1 MKTGEHENIVFEP
14 EDIAGDRREYNK
26 VHKNVTVVVELS
38 RNPTTEQ
45 AEQLASSS
53 DETLELLSTTDEI
66 SRKFRILAMGK
77 TGIGKS
83 SLINHAFGVQ
93 TATTSHEKPGE
104 ASVDHEFISP
114 QNDRFVLHN
123 SKGFETRSEDNF
135 KIVRDFIDCR
145 RTMPY
150 SKDRLHAVWLC
161 FEIPRTGGR
170 LLETG
175 VEQFLTSKREGELGN
190 IPIVVVVQSSFH
202 AVDVERTLDKST
214 IKFLSKAAIQE
225 LNKNSAKDKLQERN
239 GCGIPHVT
247 VSINNNHEET
257 LARLIQT
264 TEELVYK
271 HVGTDA
277 S

>member
-1 MKTGEHENIVFEP
+1 MKTEHENIVFEP
-14 EDIAGDRREYNK
+14 DDMFRECSAGDRREYNK
-26 VHKNVTVVVELS
+26 VHKNITVVVELS
-38 RNPTTEQ
+38 RNPITEQ

-53 DETLELLSTTDEI
+53 DETLQLWPTTDQI
-66 SRKFRILAMGK
+66 FRKCPQFRILV
-77 TGIGKS
+77 IGKRS
-83 SLINHAFGVQ
+83 YSYC
-93 TATTSHEKPGE
+93 E
-104 ASVDHEFISP
+104 ASIDHELISP
-114 QNDRFVLHN
+114 QNDRFVLHD
-123 SKGFETRSEDNF
+123 SKGFEPGSEDNL
-135 KIVRDFIDCR
+135 KIVRDFTDCR

-150 SKDRLHAVWLC
+150 WKDQLHAVRIQGFC
-161 FEIPRTGGR
+161 FETPRAGGR

-190 IPIVVVVQSSFH
+190 IPIVVVVQSSLH
-202 AVDVERTLDKST
+202 SVDVERTLDKST
-214 IKFLSKAAIQE
+214 IKFLAAIQE
-225 LNKNSAKDKLQERN
+225 LTKNSAKDKLQERN

-247 VSINNNHEET
+247 VSTNGNHEET